1 MTEFGINKYA
11 CCICIRA
18 CMTIFKIR
26 LFIITAVVFFKKKDY
41 GTLLFQYL
49 RRKASICKAF
59 HGAASLN

>member
-26 LFIITAVVFFKKKDY
+26 LFIIIAVFKKKKR
-41 GTLLFQYL
+41 LWNFVV
-49 RRKASICKAF
+49 SIPKKK
-59 HGAASLN
+59 S